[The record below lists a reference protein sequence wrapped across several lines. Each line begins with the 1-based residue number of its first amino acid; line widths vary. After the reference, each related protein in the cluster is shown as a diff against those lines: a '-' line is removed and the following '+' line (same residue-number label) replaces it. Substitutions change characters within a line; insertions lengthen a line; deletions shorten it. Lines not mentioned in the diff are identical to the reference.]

1 MEQVRLA
8 SQIRTTNGKGAARQL
23 RRAGQIPAVM
33 YGGKHGNLS
42 LMLSSHDLR
51 LLISKGIGSHLIDLE
66 IAREGSTEKVP
77 VILKEYQLDPVKRSL
92 LHADFFEVTMD
103 QAIEIQVPIELI
115 GTAPGI
121 KAGGV
126 IEFATRELSIECLP
140 GDILDKV
147 EVDISALEIGSA
159 ITVRDIKLSEK
170 YRVLTDEE
178 VVVVTIAAPL
188 TEADLETSQEG
199 PAEPEVIQKGKK
211 LEEE

>member
-1 MEQVRLA
+1 MEQFRLV
-8 SQIRTTNGKGAARQL
+8 SEFRTTSGKGAARQL
-23 RRAGQIPAVM
+23 RRAGQIPAVI
-33 YGGKHGNLS
+33 YGGKHGSMS
-42 LMLSSHDLR
+42 LALSSHDLR

-66 IAREGSTEKVP
+66 ISREGNTEKVP

-103 QAIEIQVPIELI
+103 HAIEIQVPIELV
-115 GTAPGI
+115 GTSPGV

-126 IEFATRELSIECLP
+126 VEFATRELSIECLP
-140 GDILDKV
+140 GDILDKI
-147 EVDISALEIGSA
+147 EVNISSLEIGSA
-159 ITVRDIKLSEK
+159 ITVKDITLSDK
-170 YRVLTDEE
+170 YTILTDED

-211 LEEE
+211 PEEE

>member
-1 MEQVRLA
+1 MEQVRLVSELRA
-8 SQIRTTNGKGAARQL
+8 TRGKSAARQL

-42 LMLSSHDLR
+42 LALSAHDLR
-51 LLISKGIGSHLIDLE
+51 QFIGKGIGSHLIDLE
-66 IAREGSTEKVP
+66 ISRDGGTENVP

-92 LHADFFEVTMD
+92 VHADFFEVTMD
-103 QAIEIQVPIELI
+103 QTMEIQVPIELI
-115 GTAPGI
+115 GNAPGV

-126 IEFATRELSIECLP
+126 IEFVTRELSIECLP

-159 ITVRDIKLSEK
+159 ITVKDITLSDK
-170 YRVLTDEE
+170 YTVLMDEE
-178 VVVVTIAAPL
+178 VVVVTIASPL
-188 TEADLETSQEG
+188 TEADLETPQEG

-211 LEEE
+211 PEEE